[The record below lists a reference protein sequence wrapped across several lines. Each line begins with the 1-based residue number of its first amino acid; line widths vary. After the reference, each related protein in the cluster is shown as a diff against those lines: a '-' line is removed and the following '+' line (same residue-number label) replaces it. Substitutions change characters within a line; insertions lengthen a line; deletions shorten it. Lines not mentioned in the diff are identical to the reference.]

1 MENFEK
7 DVIERLTKIETE
19 IANLA
24 TVTDKVH
31 STGSDVDI
39 LRIEVDNLKRVN
51 QWLKT
56 TTTSIVVA
64 LVIAY
69 IKWIL
74 KI

>member
-31 STGSDVDI
+31 RTGSEVDI
-39 LRIEVDNLKRVN
+39 LRIEVDELKRVN

-64 LVIAY
+64 LIIAY

>member
-19 IANLA
+19 IANL
-24 TVTDKVH
+24 TNVTSKVH
-31 STGSDVDI
+31 RTSSEVDI
-39 LRIEVDNLKRVN
+39 LRIEVDELKRVN